1 MTKTTFILIFGIV
14 LLSITSQTDFLTEQ
28 RKFEKVRTAFKEKQV
43 SVDKKL
49 KENQISLNN
58 LNLMLVAYKENDL
71 LEIYAKTKQET
82 SYKKVFLYN
91 ICSRSGQP
99 GPKRK
104 QGDGQVPE
112 GFYHIDR
119 FNPTSNFYLSLGL
132 NYPNLSDK
140 RKSKYTDLGGDIF
153 IHGSCVTIGCLPM
166 TDDHIKEIYLLA
178 IYAKNNGQS
187 KIPVYIFP
195 FKMTDQ
201 NMTAYKTK
209 YKNNNELIS
218 FWDNLKIGYDRFTKE
233 YKELKI
239 NVAKN
244 GDYNYSD

>member
-1 MTKTTFILIFGIV
+1 MTKTTIILIFGIV
-14 LLSITSQTDFLTEQ
+14 LLSFTSQTDFLTEQ

-58 LNLMLVAYKENDL
+58 LNLILVAYKENDL

-82 SYKKVFLYN
+82 TYKKVFLYN

-132 NYPNLSDK
+132 NYPNLS
-140 RKSKYTDLGGDIF
+140 
-153 IHGSCVTIGCLPM
+153 
-166 TDDHIKEIYLLA
+166 
-178 IYAKNNGQS
+178 
-187 KIPVYIFP
+187 
-195 FKMTDQ
+195 
-201 NMTAYKTK
+201 
-209 YKNNNELIS
+209 
-218 FWDNLKIGYDRFTKE
+218 TKE
-233 YKELKI
+233 KANI
-239 NVAKN
+239 PI
-244 GDYNYSD
+244 